1 MFIHYCH
8 SRIVVCTYL
17 LQNSHVI
24 QQTKPSANAPKM
36 ENMPIKTIRTTCS
49 FMDKQCS
56 FRKIIYLPFIRVY
69 YFCSQENIG
78 IHLNEFVVVP
88 TNTKSYHLRSK
99 ISYEFKLIRLC

>member
-36 ENMPIKTIRTTCS
+36 ENMPIKTS
-49 FMDKQCS
+49 M
-56 FRKIIYLPFIRVY
+56 
-69 YFCSQENIG
+69 
-78 IHLNEFVVVP
+78 
-88 TNTKSYHLRSK
+88 
-99 ISYEFKLIRLC
+99 LI